1 MLHFCKLPCKKT
13 PKKLKKKL
21 EPFDLLTIIVMKSF
35 LSIQLFDIEVLWY
48 EFVYFSIA
56 VDMLQES
63 VITQGCK
70 ADWMDMFV
78 SFYDLAQRKTTGKT
92 KSKALLHVQS

>member
-1 MLHFCKLPCKKT
+1 
-13 PKKLKKKL
+13 
-21 EPFDLLTIIVMKSF
+21 MKSF

-78 SFYDLAQRKTTGKT
+78 SFYDLAQRKTTAGKT

>member
-1 MLHFCKLPCKKT
+1 
-13 PKKLKKKL
+13 
-21 EPFDLLTIIVMKSF
+21 MKSF

-92 KSKALLHVQS
+92 KSQALLHVQKSMI

>member
-1 MLHFCKLPCKKT
+1 
-13 PKKLKKKL
+13 
-21 EPFDLLTIIVMKSF
+21 
-35 LSIQLFDIEVLWY
+35 
-48 EFVYFSIA
+48 
-56 VDMLQES
+56 MLQES

-92 KSKALLHVQS
+92 KSQALLHVQS